1 MNMGIDKR
9 LCITVMEAAKQ
20 DIMRN
25 LMYALTK
32 QGKLCVIEF
41 GKRLLMP
48 GAALKKM
55 SGKGVTQ
62 CKG

>member
-1 MNMGIDKR
+1 MNIGIDKGF
-9 LCITVMEAAKQ
+9 CIRVMEAAEL

-41 GKRLLMP
+41 GKRLLIP

>member
-41 GKRLLMP
+41 GRRLLVP
-48 GAALKKM
+48 RAALDRM
-55 SGKGVTQ
+55 LGKGV
-62 CKG
+62 KR

>member
-1 MNMGIDKR
+1 MNTGIDNG
-9 LCITVMEAAKQ
+9 LCIRVPEAAEL

-41 GKRLLMP
+41 GRRLLVP
-48 GAALKKM
+48 RAALDRM
-55 SGKGVTQ
+55 LGKGV
-62 CKG
+62 KR